1 VIWSTFAVIYAGQ
14 QIAAW
19 SSERKSLATRLLA
32 EAGLELLELMFAL
45 VAWHSTVVT
54 LARTRDDVDG
64 VEDPAVVVVGADRS
78 VDAVS
83 PVGPRPALMP
93 ADHLG
98 ERPATTA

>member
-19 SSERKSLATRLLA
+19 SSERKSLVTRLLA

-45 VAWHSTVVT
+45 VALHSAAVT
-54 LARTRDDVDG
+54 LARTQDDMDG
-64 VEDPAVVVVGADRS
+64 VEDPAVVVVGADGS

-83 PVGPRPALMP
+83 LGGPRPS
-93 ADHLG
+93 
-98 ERPATTA
+98 